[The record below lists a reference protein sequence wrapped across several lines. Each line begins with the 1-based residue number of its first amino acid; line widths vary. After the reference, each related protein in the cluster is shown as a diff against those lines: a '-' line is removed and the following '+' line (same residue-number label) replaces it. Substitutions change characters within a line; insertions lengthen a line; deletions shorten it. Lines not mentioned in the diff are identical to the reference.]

1 MKGMSRIFYCA
12 NKCITTPCTQMGR
25 AVRFEFFTKFY
36 VYLPF
41 TKARLPCLLVMAG
54 IRQMT
59 KHEYLQWWINETSS

>member
-1 MKGMSRIFYCA
+1 
-12 NKCITTPCTQMGR
+12 MGR